1 MALQTITNEGYYR
14 GSQTLLGN
22 GDVKIFK
29 LSTTNFDPLPT
40 EIGEFAIYIN
50 NIIQLSETYTYAPAT
65 GTVTFVTAPA
75 SGATISVELGAG
87 DREYGSYQ
95 NVKLKQ
101 IVNNFMISYVGENK
115 IISKASRT
123 DVAFYAQRAIQ
134 ELNYDTL
141 KSSKSQEIE
150 IPPSLMMVLP
160 HDYVNYTKVSWVDE
174 SGTEIPMQQARY
186 TSNPTALLQDSEYRY
201 ILDSKGRVTEA
212 GTSETWKRYKDK
224 TGEATEIDKQ
234 KLEALHEN
242 NVGGRFGIDPV
253 LAQNNGSF
261 FIDPSGSKI
270 HFSSNVAGKIITLH
284 YISDG
289 VSTDD
294 INVHKFAEEA
304 VYKYIA
310 YAILSTRMNVPDYVV
325 RRFKK
330 ERFAEIRKAKIRLSN
345 LKSQELTQIMR
356 GKSKTIKH

>member
-14 GSQTLLGN
+14 GSQTLLGD
-22 GDVKIFK
+22 GDEKIFK

-95 NVKLKQ
+95 NIKLKQ
-101 IVNNFMISYVGENK
+101 IVYNFMISYVGENK

-212 GTSETWKRYKDK
+212 GTSETWKRYK
-224 TGEATEIDKQ
+224 IKQ
-234 KLEALHEN
+234 EKQQKSINKNLM
-242 NVGGRFGIDPV
+242 PYT
-253 LAQNNGSF
+253 
-261 FIDPSGSKI
+261 KI
-270 HFSSNVAGKIITLH
+270 T
-284 YISDG
+284 
-289 VSTDD
+289 
-294 INVHKFAEEA
+294 
-304 VYKYIA
+304 
-310 YAILSTRMNVPDYVV
+310 
-325 RRFKK
+325 
-330 ERFAEIRKAKIRLSN
+330 
-345 LKSQELTQIMR
+345 
-356 GKSKTIKH
+356 